1 MDGWS
6 SSSRFDATREGNAC
20 AQSNVLAPKLIG
32 DEDCLYINVFTP
44 KIPRLFKWM
53 KVLLPV
59 MVWFHGGGYVDG
71 SGSSQE
77 FGPDFIV
84 EKDVIL
90 VTMNYRLG
98 VLGFLNLDTPEVPGN
113 AGLKDQVMAL
123 RWVKTNIKH
132 FGGDPD
138 DVTVFGESAGGATG
152 QFLMVS
158 PMADGLFHKVI
169 SQAGSCLNFWIYTP
183 DNVNHFERAVK
194 LTEVIGNKSE
204 DSREI
209 LKILRSLSAEDLLE
223 NANKL
228 RTFEEKMRDAAFT
241 FAPTKEKDFA
251 NQEAFMTR
259 SPIDLLCSGKFSKVP
274 YISGY
279 NSEDGIF
286 YADYAQMHKGH
297 IENLNKNFQ
306 FVIPMDMNYP
316 INSSE
321 SLEMAAKIK
330 KFYFKEK
337 ELNEETMENFI
348 DLYTD
353 YAFLQKIEFSAHL
366 IRKYSKAPVYFY
378 RFSFDGDLNA
388 YKKKYNLQYKGASHL
403 DDLGYLFRE
412 HNILLETKE
421 GSKSSTVR
429 KRMVEMWTNF
439 AKYG

>member
-1 MDGWS
+1 MDGRLS
-6 SSSRFDATREGNAC
+6 SRRFDATREGNAC
-20 AQSNVLAPKLIG
+20 AQSNVLAPKPIG

-44 KIPRLFKWM
+44 KIPSVFQWVQ
-53 KVLLPV
+53 VLLPV

-71 SGSSQE
+71 SGSSQV

-84 EKDVIL
+84 EKNVIL

-123 RWVKTNIKH
+123 KWVKTNIKN

-183 DNVNHFERAVK
+183 DNVNHFEKAVE
-194 LTEVIGNKSE
+194 LTEVIGNKSTN
-204 DSREI
+204 SGEI
-209 LKILRSLSAEDLLE
+209 LKILRSLSTKDLLE

-241 FAPTKEKDFA
+241 FAPTKEKEFL
-251 NQEAFMTR
+251 NQEAFMTK
-259 SPIDLLCSGKFSKVP
+259 SPIELLSSGNFSKVP

-306 FVIPMDMNYP
+306 FVVPMDMNYP

-330 KFYFKEK
+330 KFYFKDK
-337 ELNEETMENFI
+337 ELNDKTMEDFI

-366 IRKYSKAPVYFY
+366 IKKHSEAPVYFY
-378 RFSFDGDLNA
+378 KFSFDGDLNS

-412 HNILLETKE
+412 SHMLLETEE
-421 GSKSSTVR
+421 GSESSIVR

-439 AKYG
+439 AKFG